1 VADGDVSLRY
11 RLLGSDEGASRAF
24 DKVGKSSDHLST
36 RMVAVGTAIGHLA
49 AGGLLALGGMAAGAV
64 KTGIQTAAAM
74 QQAQLG
80 FATLLGSE
88 KAAGDYMKWLTG
100 FAASTPFEM
109 KGLVE
114 SSRTLIGVGVSA
126 KDAKVM
132 LQNFGDTASAVGIDQ
147 DAFQRVM
154 LATSQAISAGKF
166 QAGDLNQIMTNGI
179 PVWTILSKA
188 MHKSVPELRDLAS
201 HGKLL
206 AKDVLPALQ
215 AEMHKDYGG
224 AMAKQSQTL
233 NGLWST
239 FQDTI
244 HLGMANVLKP
254 LIPIMQKYLPGAM
267 NTAGAAFTTAATA
280 VDRFVN
286 GGGLQTMSSVIK
298 NDVVP
303 SLKFIGDHKDVFL
316 ALAASATAGVAA
328 YKAYTGV
335 MGLFAAVTTAAAI
348 AQKLYAV
355 ATREATVAQV
365 GLDVAMDA
373 NPIGL
378 IVGAIAALVIGLIAL
393 GVWLYGIASRS
404 ETFRNA
410 MSAAFNAVKG
420 VVVGAIGQIVTVF
433 HAVASAWDAF
443 VGGFQNP
450 DATIGKSVGT
460 ITAIFLTLGATVGT
474 VVGWFRAIPGEIAA
488 AWNAIP
494 ALLGTV
500 ASWFAALPG
509 MILAGLVALPG
520 LLLDL
525 LKTMLEKAAFA
536 VGFSLGML
544 VNLFVIWP
552 AKVGLA
558 LTSLPGI
565 VLHWITT
572 TGLQATLALGSFL
585 GGCLTKIGS
594 WLVDVGIWFAK
605 LPGVIVHWITTTGVQ
620 SALAFV
626 NFHVMLMEKAY
637 ALTSA
642 MVSWVAAMVPRV
654 VAWFERLPGMA
665 VAAIQALPGLI
676 KGVFASA
683 KTWLLDAG
691 KQIVMGLVDG
701 IKSAAG
707 HAMSAVKDLAGNIV
721 GGFQSALSINS
732 PSKVM
737 ADQVGVSIPEGIALG
752 MNDGAHHI
760 ATAAARLVPTTPGA
774 YGVGA
779 TGGRGG
785 GGGDTH
791 IHVHMQSGF
800 VGSSDQLATAMS
812 DVITRAKARGL
823 NLSFA

>member
-11 RLLGSDEGASRAF
+11 RLLGSDEGASRTF

-49 AGGLLALGGMAAGAV
+49 AGGIIALGGMAAGAV

-88 KAAGDYMKWLTG
+88 KAAGAYMKWLTG

-206 AKDVLPALQ
+206 ASDVLPALQ

-239 FQDTI
+239 FQDTL
-244 HLGMANVLKP
+244 HLGMANVLQP
-254 LIPIMQKYLPGAM
+254 LIPILQSILPGAM
-267 NTAGAAFTTAATA
+267 DALGKAFTAVAGGAKDFIAGITGVGIPIANSHSALMNLGMGIRALVAAFKDGDVTSDGFVGAMERLGAATRKVFDGLKAAVQGVHDVIVPTFQYIQDHSTIFGSLSLSLA
-280 VDRFVN
+280 SFLATLKLIAIATDLWNARLKVAIA
-286 GGGLQTMSSVIK
+286 LQTAL
-298 NDVVP
+298 DVV
-303 SLKFIGDHKDVFL
+303 L
-316 ALAASATAGVAA
+316 T
-328 YKAYTGV
+328 
-335 MGLFAAVTTAAAI
+335 
-348 AQKLYAV
+348 
-355 ATREATVAQV
+355 
-365 GLDVAMDA
+365 A

-378 IVGAIAALVIGLIAL
+378 IVAALAALAVGLIYA
-393 GVWLYGIASRS
+393 YQHS
-404 ETFRNA
+404 ETFRNIVNGVWA
-410 MSAAFNAVKG
+410 SVQG
-420 VVVGAIGQIVTVF
+420 VVLVAVGAIQAAWSGLT
-433 HAVASAWDAF
+433 ASL
-443 VGGFQNP
+443 
-450 DATIGKSVGT
+450 SVV
-460 ITAIFLTLGATVGT
+460 I
-474 VVGWFRAIPGEIAA
+474 GWFQ
-488 AWNAIP
+488 
-494 ALLGTV
+494 
-500 ASWFAALPG
+500 ALPG
-509 MILAGLVALPG
+509 RIMSGVVSLPG
-520 LLLDL
+520 LFLGL
-525 LKTMLEKAAFA
+525 LKSMFEKAAFA

-544 VNLFVIWP
+544 YNLFFVWP
-552 AKVGLA
+552 SKVGQA
-558 LTSLPGI
+558 VASLPGI
-565 VLHWITT
+565 V
-572 TGLQATLALGSFL
+572 A
-585 GGCLTKIGS
+585 
-594 WLVDVGIWFAK
+594 
-605 LPGVIVHWITTTGVQ
+605 HWITTTGVQ
-620 SALAFV
+620 SVIAFYSFQV
-626 NFHVMLMEKAY
+626 TLMARAY
-637 ALTSA
+637 ALTGELIA
-642 MVSWVAAMVPRV
+642 WVAALVPRV

-665 VAAIQALPGLI
+665 VAAIRALPGLI
-676 KGVFASA
+676 KGVFSA
-683 KTWLLDAG
+683 AGTWLLDAG
-691 KQIVMGLVDG
+691 KQVVMGLVNG
-701 IKSAAG
+701 IKGAAG
-707 HAMSAVKDLAGNIV
+707 NAMAAVKDLAGNVV
-721 GGFQSALSINS
+721 GGFKSALSINS

-760 ATAAARLVPTTPGA
+760 ATAAARMVPTTPGA

-779 TGGRGG
+779 TGGVSGG
-785 GGGDTH
+785 GNHYHLH
-791 IHVHMQSGF
+791 IPTGF
-800 VGSSDQLATAMS
+800 VGSPRELAVAFS
-812 DVITRAKARGL
+812 EVLQRAKSQGIPL
-823 NLSFA
+823 NV